1 MKTPFEIIAATAL
14 LVIVAA
20 IWLIIARRRRQPAA
34 PPATTPV
41 AVDPGQQVPTPAAV
55 PIQLPG
61 TGLTYHVRR
70 WEDHIIVLSGP
81 ALATSGIIAGLDIL
95 TNSIIKTN
103 APIVGDVMG
112 VVWAVCLMLT
122 LDFQILTLGVRVQKI
137 AASPTDKTSKF
148 WSILLCIVLGLALSY
163 VSLQMGAIFA
173 KMLSDSKLTLD
184 SAQIALGINANA
196 LIYER
201 SGMVMLLIFL
211 SGFLRDLDA
220 GQMLVLQ
227 PNSVVASPA
236 TSGIPQPAQQ
246 TDLAETLKTIAQMNA
261 DTLKAMQESNRET
274 IQIAIN
280 QINTVSVTL
289 VNETVS
295 KVTEII
301 AAQVGVPQI
310 AQQAEPADVLLVH
323 PETVLNELVARVPVL
338 ASVDKEDALKVIMLH
353 LEGMTRTRIQK
364 ELGWGSTKYSNV
376 IKPIVD
382 ELASGNPPLT
392 EPADDVTCI
401 VQ

>member
-1 MKTPFEIIAATAL
+1 MIRIEIIAVAAF

-20 IWLIIARRRRQPAA
+20 IWFVIARRRRR
-34 PPATTPV
+34 V
-41 AVDPGQQVPTPAAV
+41 ADDPQQAPTPAPTPAV
-55 PIQLPG
+55 APVQLPK

-103 APIVGDVMG
+103 APIIGDIMG
-112 VVWAVCLMLT
+112 VIWAVCLMLT
-122 LDFQILTLGVRVQKI
+122 LDFQILTLGVRTQKI
-137 AASPTDKTSKF
+137 AAGPADKTSKG
-148 WSILLCIVLGLALSY
+148 WGIVLCIVLGLALSY

-173 KMLSDSKLTLD
+173 KMLSDNTLTLD
-184 SAQIALGINANA
+184 SAQLALGINANA

-227 PNSVVASPA
+227 PGSVVASPA
-236 TSGIPQPAQQ
+236 SPAMSAQPGTPQPAQQ
-246 TDLAETLKTIAQMNA
+246 QTDLADAIRTIAEMNA
-261 DTLKAMQESNRET
+261 QTLKAIQESNTQT
-274 IQIAIN
+274 IQVLVQQFNTFSVVVEEIA
-280 QINTVSVTL
+280 SARPG
-289 VNETVS
+289 
-295 KVTEII
+295 KV
-301 AAQVGVPQI
+301 QL
-310 AQQAEPADVLLVH
+310 AQQVDAAEAL
-323 PETVLNELVARVPVL
+323 PENPEIVLNALVERVPGL
-338 ASVDKEDALKVIMLH
+338 AGVDKEDALKVVSLH

-382 ELASGNPPLT
+382 ELAGGNPSLAEIAGSVIH
-392 EPADDVTCI
+392 EPVMLS
-401 VQ
+401 